1 MESEYNQIA
10 NFVYAQQEINIK
22 IGKKAP
28 NEYMATVNTQTQWG
42 DMVYGS
48 IDNQEELENNL
59 RENCIPQ
66 GFDSMTLD
74 DYPRFLQER
83 RKLMAEKMK
92 AYYHSL

>member
-1 MESEYNQIA
+1 
-10 NFVYAQQEINIK
+10 
-22 IGKKAP
+22 
-28 NEYMATVNTQTQWG
+28 
-42 DMVYGS
+42 MVYGS